1 MADIS
6 VSYSS
11 ADRASARRLAQ
22 LLENHGWS
30 VWWDRQIPAGRRFDV
45 FIAQQLRSA
54 RAAVVLWSQKAV
66 NSAWVKEEAAD
77 ARDRELLVPARLDA
91 VDLPLGFR
99 SLQTADLTEWRGEA
113 DHGEVR
119 RLIADIEA
127 LIGPPQSTAPAQ
139 MAPVTDKASEVN
151 SSAIA
156 FPDPRIGTEGD
167 LPSSPD
173 VTDATTQVEQEVR
186 EPGYALSPFVS
197 HSPPVPPWGWLIR
210 STSIRLTSRHRTTLQ
225 RFLAR
230 LHCGK
235 TMVRANSQQGRRL

>member
-22 LLENHGWS
+22 LLENHDGRYGGTARS
-30 VWWDRQIPAGRRFDV
+30 PAGRHFDV

-77 ARDRELLVPARLDA
+77 ARDHELLVPARLDA

-127 LIGPPQSTAPAQ
+127 LIGPPQSIAPAQ
-139 MAPVTDKASEVN
+139 WLRSRTKPLRWT
-151 SSAIA
+151 
-156 FPDPRIGTEGD
+156 FPR
-167 LPSSPD
+167 
-173 VTDATTQVEQEVR
+173 
-186 EPGYALSPFVS
+186 SPFPIPGS
-197 HSPPVPPWGWLIR
+197 GPR
-210 STSIRLTSRHRTTLQ
+210 
-225 RFLAR
+225 
-230 LHCGK
+230 
-235 TMVRANSQQGRRL
+235 